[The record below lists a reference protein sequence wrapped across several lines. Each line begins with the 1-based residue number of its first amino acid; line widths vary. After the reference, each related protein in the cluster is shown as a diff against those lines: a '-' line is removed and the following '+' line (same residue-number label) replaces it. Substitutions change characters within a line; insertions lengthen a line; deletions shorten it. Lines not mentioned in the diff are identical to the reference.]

1 MNGGFIPPQ
10 HHPLGAAKESVAS
23 VFQFAYSAP
32 MSYEQRMDF
41 IRNRMRMS
49 HVYQPVMLVTL
60 LPKMTEDLAR
70 GAE

>member
-1 MNGGFIPPQ
+1 
-10 HHPLGAAKESVAS
+10 
-23 VFQFAYSAP
+23 

-60 LPKMTEDLAR
+60 LPKMTEDVAR
-70 GAE
+70 GPNEGGQGYRDHGRGGAVRARVGVILMG